1 MAWEKRKQ
9 QLHFVDAN
17 HELTGCFGTATVV
30 DKIRVHQTIPTSLD
44 FIFSVGDTPYNNF
57 LKKIK

>member
-57 LKKIK
+57 